1 MRVWQLGR
9 QVVLLAGARLLL
21 RWQAGPLG
29 CHQGGHENTQPLLLL
44 AQLSD
49 ERERGHTELQ
59 ALAAFA
65 DKGGVREE
73 CDAGGLLPWL

>member
-1 MRVWQLGR
+1 MD
-9 QVVLLAGARLLL
+9 
-21 RWQAGPLG
+21 
-29 CHQGGHENTQPLLLL
+29 HQGGHENTQPLLLL

-65 DKGGVREE
+65 DKEGVREE